1 MELTKE
7 LGPKV
12 EKMYEKACETDPEK
26 QTYGPETS
34 EKVVIVFANDV

>member
-12 EKMYEKACETDPEK
+12 GKTDPEK

-34 EKVVIVFANDV
+34 EKVVMGFANDV